1 MLSRRG
7 IFPPPP
13 FERSAILPEMSLPP
27 EATRYR
33 LQAALWI
40 ALGIGLI
47 WLLSLLGPVLTP
59 FLLAAI
65 LAYIC
70 SPAVDR
76 LEKLRLPRLL
86 AVVLILL
93 LLVAVLAALALILV
107 PLLGQETAILS
118 SRLPDWLSA
127 LNSRLTPWLSQHLG
141 TGLEFDAAALKR
153 MLSENSGSLQGL
165 GNKLLESLRIGGAAL
180 TGLLI
185 NLVLV
190 PVVMFYLLLD
200 WRRLVAWLDNAVPR
214 AWHAKVATMARDV
227 DTVLSGFLRGQLLVM
242 LVLACYYSIALSI
255 AGLPSAVTIGI
266 LTGLL
271 IFIPYLGFATGLVV
285 ALLVATLQFAGLGPL
300 IAVAIVFG
308 IGQVL
313 EGFMLTPFLVGSRI
327 GLHPLAV
334 IFALM
339 AFGQLF
345 GFFGILLALPAS
357 AALLVGLRELRT
369 LYLGSH
375 FYHGGGGA

>member
-1 MLSRRG
+1 
-7 IFPPPP
+7 
-13 FERSAILPEMSLPP
+13 MSLPP
-27 EATRYR
+27 EAIPHR

-40 ALGIGLI
+40 GLGIGLL
-47 WLLSLLGPVLTP
+47 WLLYLLGPILTP

-65 LAYIC
+65 LAYIF

-76 LEKLRLPRLL
+76 LERLRLPRLL
-86 AVVLILL
+86 AVVVMLL
-93 LLVAVLAALALILV
+93 LLVAILAALALILV
-107 PLLGQETAILS
+107 PLLADEAGILS
-118 SRLPDWLSA
+118 SRLPEWLAA

-141 TGLEFDAAALKR
+141 TGLAFDAAALKN
-153 MLSENSGSLQGL
+153 LISENSGSLQGL
-165 GNKLLESLRIGGAAL
+165 GNKLLESLRIGGAAV
-180 TGLLI
+180 TGLLV

-200 WRRLVAWLDNAVPR
+200 WRRLTARLDNAVPR
-214 AWHAKVATMARDV
+214 AWHAKVAVMAHDI
-227 DTVLSGFLRGQLLVM
+227 DDVLSRFLRGQLLVM
-242 LVLACYYSIALSI
+242 LALACYYSVALSI

-271 IFIPYLGFATGLVV
+271 IFIPYLGFAIGLIV
-285 ALLVATLQFAGLGPL
+285 ALLVAALQFAGFGPL

-313 EGFMLTPFLVGSRI
+313 EGFLLTPFLVGSRI

-334 IFALM
+334 IFALL

-369 LYLGSH
+369 LYLGSR
-375 FYHGGGGA
+375 FYRGDAGGEGA